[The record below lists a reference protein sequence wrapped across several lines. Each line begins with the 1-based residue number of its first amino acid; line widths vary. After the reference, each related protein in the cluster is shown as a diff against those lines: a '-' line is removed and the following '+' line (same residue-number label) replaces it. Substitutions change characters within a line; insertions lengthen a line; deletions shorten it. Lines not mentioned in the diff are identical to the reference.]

1 MSGSSLAALHGVGL
15 AGISN
20 AIAACFTNPVDVIK
34 VRMQLAGVSKLT
46 SCDAHTVL
54 TAGRK
59 LWQHEGV
66 QGLYRG
72 LQPSI
77 LRELSYSG
85 VRMGLYE
92 PVREMFLSFQGGK
105 QSTSPLLIKI
115 CAGAFTGAVGSVLAN
130 PFDLLKVRMQGAEL
144 KQAPMSVVAA
154 GRAICQEA
162 GISGLWRGAGP
173 TVQRATLLT
182 ASQVPSYDHAKHTL
196 LDQGLLKEGYFCHF
210 SCSML
215 AGVVAAGVT
224 SALVYH
230 RRYDADFGIP
240 NARQQ
245 ASLAD
250 PVGLALQLYAFSR
263 FSSSFPKSPQLQVLH
278 FGEIL
283 HVLHPSSD
291 AKSETAP
298 RSWHFNS
305 LDITLEAMVDCLVCN
320 IAEALPQ
327 FPRWVLPSKTSTPV
341 LELATALLESSSI
354 NAGWTLV
361 QLQPHFWFYEHM
373 GCMQCVA
380 FHFAPY
386 RTYFL
391 VPITCLFV
399 EGLPEKWDPS
409 VLQTVCTGARQKI
422 SSELEELVKW
432 LKSKAGACPG
442 HRSR

>member
-224 SALVYH
+224 S
-230 RRYDADFGIP
+230 
-240 NARQQ
+240 
-245 ASLAD
+245 
-250 PVGLALQLYAFSR
+250 PVDL
-263 FSSSFPKSPQLQVLH
+263 
-278 FGEIL
+278 
-283 HVLHPSSD
+283 
-291 AKSETAP
+291 AKSRIMTQPVNPETGRGALYV
-298 RSWHFNS
+298 STF
-305 LDITLEAMVDCLVCN
+305 DCLV
-320 IAEALPQ
+320 
-327 FPRWVLPSKTSTPV
+327 KTARSDRVMAIFRGFSMQWLRLGPHTTIS
-341 LELATALLESSSI
+341 LMCFEQLRHLAGMS
-354 NAGWTLV
+354 
-361 QLQPHFWFYEHM
+361 
-373 GCMQCVA
+373 
-380 FHFAPY
+380 
-386 RTYFL
+386 FL
-391 VPITCLFV
+391 
-399 EGLPEKWDPS
+399 
-409 VLQTVCTGARQKI
+409 
-422 SSELEELVKW
+422 
-432 LKSKAGACPG
+432 
-442 HRSR
+442 